1 MGDMGDYWRDVK
13 PDMKERSQRK
23 RAANR
28 KSGAAILHA
37 AGVPFEAKSGGAHL
51 IVQAGDH
58 VVDYWPGTGK
68 WATRDHQFSIVGR
81 GIAGLMQ
88 HIKGQKS

>member
-28 KSGAAILHA
+28 KSGATILHA
-37 AGVPFEAKSGGAHL
+37 AGVPFESKNGGAHL
-51 IVQAGDH
+51 IVQARDH

-68 WATRDHQFSIVGR
+68 WATRGHQFTLVGR